1 MIPTKVPPIK
11 APTDQPF
18 ALGIDAPTLSPVVS
32 SVEVP
37 TPTKGMKGMKGMKGT
52 NGMKGT
58 KGTKGMKAM
67 KGVNGMNGMNGTK
80 LKNGGKKSVVT
91 ATQQVS
97 TGTEITGGT
106 RHRPF
111 IQFLQETFHLKCRR
125 WKVACF

>member
-1 MIPTKVPPIK
+1 MIPTKVPPIYYPTK

-18 ALGIDAPTLSPVVS
+18 ALGIDAPTLSPAVS

-37 TPTKGMKGMKGMKGT
+37 TPTKGGMKGM

-67 KGVNGMNGMNGTK
+67 KGVNGMNGTK

-97 TGTEITGGT
+97 TGTEVTSGT
-106 RHRPF
+106 RNRPF
-111 IQFLQETFHLKCRR
+111 IQFLQNTFHFATRGK
-125 WKVACF
+125 